1 MVEIPFLVKALA
13 LILIVAGIVAFI
25 LKRFKRKKAG
35 NALKDLS
42 ALAAL
47 ITKWERSGLLHWQ
60 VKGKTLLLEQSL
72 AVFVMSLGPE
82 KFKKFLDLLA
92 QFKNTELIGNAY
104 EQQRIDLETA
114 AVRKAQ
120 EQTQT
125 KLTDIDIQ
133 RIRLDARKDM
143 QHIDMESIHD
153 AIHEFDIMIIRSN
166 AISSADATEEGGQ
179 LVAVGHF
186 DGKKVEMAM
195 WDEIKNDL
203 KEEKQ

>member
-1 MVEIPFLVKALA
+1 MAEIPFLVKALA
-13 LILIVAGIVAFI
+13 LILIVAGIVALI

-72 AVFVMSLGPE
+72 AVSVMSLGPE

-166 AISSADATEEGGQ
+166 AISSADATEEGGK

-203 KEEKQ
+203 KEEK

>member
-1 MVEIPFLVKALA
+1 MVEIPFLVRIA
-13 LILIVAGIVAFI
+13 LILIGAVLVAFI
-25 LKRFKRKKAG
+25 LKRLKRKKTV

-42 ALAAL
+42 AFTAL
-47 ITKWERSGLLHWQ
+47 LKDWERSGLFHWQ

-72 AVFVMSLGPE
+72 AVSIMSLGPE
-82 KFKKFLDLLA
+82 KFKKFLTLLA
-92 QFKNTELIGNAY
+92 QFKNAELIGNAY

-120 EQTQT
+120 EQTKT
-125 KLTDIDIQ
+125 KLTDADIQ
-133 RIRLDARKDM
+133 RIRQNAREDM
-143 QHIDMESIHD
+143 QHIDMKSILD

-203 KEEKQ
+203 KEEK

>member
-1 MVEIPFLVKALA
+1 MWNP
-13 LILIVAGIVAFI
+13 
-25 LKRFKRKKAG
+25 FKRIRQKLSVKRLRHISSAVSTLKK
-35 NALKDLS
+35 L
-42 ALAAL
+42 
-47 ITKWERSGLLHWQ
+47 ERDGLLHWQ

-72 AVFVMSLGPE
+72 AIVMMSQGR
-82 KFKKFLDLLA
+82 KDFMKFLDLVA
-92 QFKNTELIGNAY
+92 QYKNAELISDAY

-120 EQTQT
+120 EQTLN

-133 RIRLDARKDM
+133 RIRQDARKDM
-143 QHIDMESIHD
+143 QHIDMKSILD

-203 KEEKQ
+203 KEEK

>member
-1 MVEIPFLVKALA
+1 MVEIPFLVRIA
-13 LILIVAGIVAFI
+13 LILIGAVLVAFI
-25 LKRFKRKKAG
+25 LKRLKRKKAV

-42 ALAAL
+42 ALTAL
-47 ITKWERSGLLHWQ
+47 FKNLERSGLFHWQ

-72 AVFVMSLGPE
+72 AVSTMSMGPE
-82 KFKKFLDLLA
+82 KFKKFLYLLA
-92 QFKNTELIGNAY
+92 QFKNAELIGNAY

-120 EQTQT
+120 EQTKT
-125 KLTDIDIQ
+125 KLTDADIQ
-133 RIRLDARKDM
+133 RIRQNARGDM
-143 QHIDMESIHD
+143 QHIDMKSIMD
-153 AIHEFDIMIIRSN
+153 AIHEFDIMIIRSS
-166 AISSADATEEGGQ
+166 AISSADATQEGGE

-203 KEEKQ
+203 TAEK

>member
-1 MVEIPFLVKALA
+1 MVEIPFLVRIA
-13 LILIVAGIVAFI
+13 LILIGAVFVVFI
-25 LKRFKRKKAG
+25 LKRLKRKKAV

-42 ALAAL
+42 GHTALFM
-47 ITKWERSGLLHWQ
+47 KWERSGLFHWQ

-72 AVFVMSLGPE
+72 AVSIMSLGLE
-82 KFKKFLDLLA
+82 KFKKFLNLLA

-120 EQTQT
+120 EQTKT
-125 KLTDIDIQ
+125 KLTDADIQ
-133 RIRLDARKDM
+133 RIRLNARDKM
-143 QHIDMESIHD
+143 QHIDMKSILD
-153 AIHEFDIMIIRSN
+153 AIHEFDIMIIRSS
-166 AISSADATEEGGQ
+166 AISSADATQEGGE

-203 KEEKQ
+203 TAEK

>member
-1 MVEIPFLVKALA
+1 MVEIPFLVRIA
-13 LILIVAGIVAFI
+13 LILIGAVLVAFI
-25 LKRFKRKKAG
+25 LKRLKRKKAV

-42 ALAAL
+42 AFTAL
-47 ITKWERSGLLHWQ
+47 LKDWERSGLFHWQ

-72 AVFVMSLGPE
+72 AVSIMSLGPE
-82 KFKKFLDLLA
+82 KFKKFLTLLA
-92 QFKNTELIGNAY
+92 QFKNAELIGNAY

-120 EQTQT
+120 EQTKT
-125 KLTDIDIQ
+125 KLTDADIQ
-133 RIRLDARKDM
+133 RIRQNAREDM
-143 QHIDMESIHD
+143 QHIDMKSILD

-203 KEEKQ
+203 KEEK

>member
-1 MVEIPFLVKALA
+1 MVEIPFLVRIA
-13 LILIVAGIVAFI
+13 LILIGAVLVVFI
-25 LKRFKRKKAG
+25 LKRLKRKKAV

-42 ALAAL
+42 GFTALL
-47 ITKWERSGLLHWQ
+47 MKWERSGLFHWQ

-72 AVFVMSLGPE
+72 AVSIMSLGPE
-82 KFKKFLDLLA
+82 NFKKFLNLLA

-120 EQTQT
+120 EQTKT
-125 KLTDIDIQ
+125 KFTDADIQ
-133 RIRLDARKDM
+133 RIRQNARGDM
-143 QHIDMESIHD
+143 QHIDMKSIMD
-153 AIHEFDIMIIRSN
+153 AIYEFDIMIIRSS
-166 AISSADATEEGGQ
+166 AISSADATQEGGE

-203 KEEKQ
+203 TAEK

>member
-1 MVEIPFLVKALA
+1 MVEIPFLVRIA
-13 LILIVAGIVAFI
+13 LILIGAVLVAFI
-25 LKRFKRKKAG
+25 LKRLNRKKAV

-42 ALAAL
+42 AVTAL
-47 ITKWERSGLLHWQ
+47 FKDWERSGLFHWQ

-72 AVFVMSLGPE
+72 AVSTMSLGPE
-82 KFKKFLDLLA
+82 KFKKFLYLLA
-92 QFKNTELIGNAY
+92 QFKNAELIGNAY

-120 EQTQT
+120 EQTKT
-125 KLTDIDIQ
+125 KLTDADIQ
-133 RIRLDARKDM
+133 RIRQNARGDM
-143 QHIDMESIHD
+143 QHIDMKSILD
-153 AIHEFDIMIIRSN
+153 AIHEFDIMIIRSS
-166 AISSADATEEGGQ
+166 AISSADATQEGGE

-203 KEEKQ
+203 TAEK